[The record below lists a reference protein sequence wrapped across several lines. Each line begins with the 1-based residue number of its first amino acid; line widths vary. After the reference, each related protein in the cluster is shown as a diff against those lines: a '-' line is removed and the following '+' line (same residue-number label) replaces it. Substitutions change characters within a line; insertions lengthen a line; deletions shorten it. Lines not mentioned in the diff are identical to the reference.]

1 MIPLI
6 AQMTIFFQ
14 LLSMTDN
21 IHKLARE
28 QRKLDRAIPLVTNI
42 IIKFSNVWSD
52 IGIGAYERGMSYET
66 IDGYN
71 QKMSGMI
78 KELEELTQDFPK
90 MQEILVATRSLQ
102 RQQSDLLKRAL
113 EKKDVSISNLSDL
126 KKELFS
132 SVLVVKEL
140 ERLIDEHR
148 TELEY
153 RSQKILQEEEQLKSF
168 LVYGVFLDLFLA
180 ILLLALFLNNISSR
194 LRLLVQNAVELPS
207 LKPLSNEVKGSDEL
221 AFLDDVLHA
230 ASDSLQAAAEQRR
243 TVLEMLAHDM
253 RAPLTNA
260 QLSLEQLRRPDS
272 ISADK
277 DRIIQRLKGNH
288 GILISMIDDILTVE
302 ELEEGV
308 SELVYEE
315 FKLSSLVKECFEVL
329 DGMASAK
336 KISLVEEVGELHILG
351 DKRKIFRVLLNLL
364 SNAIKFS
371 APNNKVEVTAKIE
384 CQECLIQ
391 VRDWGPG
398 IAEQMK
404 ERIFDKFFQLS
415 TNTSQGF
422 GLGLAVCK
430 QIILSHGGRIGVES
444 EPGKGSK
451 FWFALPMEG

>member
-1 MIPLI
+1 MVL
-6 AQMTIFFQ
+6 FFQ

-21 IHKLARE
+21 IHRLARE

-66 IDGYN
+66 ISGYN

-78 KELEELTQDFPK
+78 KELEDLTHDFPK
-90 MQEILVATRSLQ
+90 MQEILAATRSLQ
-102 RQQSDLLKRAL
+102 SQQSDLLKRAL
-113 EKKDVSISNLSDL
+113 EKKDVSINNLSDL
-126 KKELFS
+126 KKELFA

-140 ERLIDEHR
+140 ERLIEEHR

-153 RSQKILQEEEQLKSF
+153 RSQKLLQEEEQLKNF
-168 LVYGVFLDLFLA
+168 LVYGVFFDLFLA
-180 ILLLALFLNNISSR
+180 IFLLALFLNNISSR

-207 LKPLSNEVKGSDEL
+207 LKPLSNKVRGSDEL

-243 TVLEMLAHDM
+243 SMLEMLAHDM

-260 QLSLEQLRRPDS
+260 QLSLEQLKRPDS
-272 ISADK
+272 ISAEK

-308 SELVYEE
+308 SELEYEE
-315 FKLSSLVKECFEVL
+315 FKLASLVKECFEVL
-329 DGMASAK
+329 DSMAAAK
-336 KISLVEEVGELHILG
+336 RISLVEEIGDISIVA
-351 DKRKIFRVLLNLL
+351 DKRKIFRVVLNLL

-371 APNNKVEVTAKIE
+371 APNNKVEVTASIQNE
-384 CQECLIQ
+384 ESLIQ

-398 IAEQMK
+398 ITEQMR
-404 ERIFDKFFQLS
+404 ERIFDKFFQVS
-415 TNTSQGF
+415 PNTNQGF
-422 GLGLAVCK
+422 GLGLAVSK
-430 QIILSHGGRIGVES
+430 QIVLSHGGRIGVES
-444 EPGKGSK
+444 EPGKGSS
-451 FWFALPMEG
+451 FWFALPMQE

>member
-6 AQMTIFFQ
+6 AQMVLFFQ

-21 IHKLARE
+21 IHRLARE

-66 IDGYN
+66 ISGYN

-78 KELEELTQDFPK
+78 KELEDLTHDFPK
-90 MQEILVATRSLQ
+90 MQEILAATRSLQ
-102 RQQSDLLKRAL
+102 SQQSDLLKRAL
-113 EKKDVSISNLSDL
+113 EKKDVSINNLSDL
-126 KKELFS
+126 KKELFA

-140 ERLIDEHR
+140 ERLIEEHR

-153 RSQKILQEEEQLKSF
+153 RSQKLLQEEEQLKNF
-168 LVYGVFLDLFLA
+168 LVYGVFFDLFLA
-180 ILLLALFLNNISSR
+180 IFLLALFLNNISSR

-207 LKPLSNEVKGSDEL
+207 LKPLSNKVRGSDEL

-243 TVLEMLAHDM
+243 SMLEMLAHDM

-260 QLSLEQLRRPDS
+260 QLSLEQLKRPDS
-272 ISADK
+272 ISAEK

-308 SELVYEE
+308 SELEYEE
-315 FKLSSLVKECFEVL
+315 FKLASLVKECFEVL
-329 DGMASAK
+329 DSMAAAK
-336 KISLVEEVGELHILG
+336 RISLVEEIGDISIVA
-351 DKRKIFRVLLNLL
+351 DKRKIFRVVLNLL

-371 APNNKVEVTAKIE
+371 APNNKVEVTASIQNE
-384 CQECLIQ
+384 ESLIQ

-398 IAEQMK
+398 ITEQMR
-404 ERIFDKFFQLS
+404 ERIFDKFFQVS
-415 TNTSQGF
+415 PNTNQGF
-422 GLGLAVCK
+422 GLGLAVSK
-430 QIILSHGGRIGVES
+430 QIVLSHGGRIGVES
-444 EPGKGSK
+444 EPGKGSS
-451 FWFALPMEG
+451 FWFALPMQE

>member
-1 MIPLI
+1 M
-6 AQMTIFFQ
+6 AIFFQ

-52 IGIGAYERGMSYET
+52 IGIGAYERGMSYES
-66 IDGYN
+66 ISGYN

-78 KELEELTQDFPK
+78 KELEELTHDFPK

-113 EKKDVSISNLSDL
+113 EKKDVSINNLSDL

-140 ERLIDEHR
+140 ERLIEEHR

-153 RSQKILQEEEQLKSF
+153 RSQKILQEEEQLKTY
-168 LVYGVFLDLFLA
+168 LMYGVFLDLFLA
-180 ILLLALFLNNISSR
+180 LFFLGLFLNNISSR
-194 LRLLVQNAVELPS
+194 LNLLVENAVSLPS
-207 LKPLSNEVKGSDEL
+207 LKPLPNSVKGLDEL
-221 AFLDDVLHA
+221 AFLDEVLHA

-243 TVLEMLAHDM
+243 SMLEMLAHDM
-253 RAPLTNA
+253 RAPLANA
-260 QLSLEQLRRPDS
+260 QLSLEQLKRPDS
-272 ISADK
+272 ISAEK

-302 ELEEGV
+302 ELEEGN

-315 FKLSSLVKECFEVL
+315 FKLASLVKECFEVL

-336 KISLVEEVGELHILG
+336 KIKLLEEVGDIKLLA

-371 APNNKVEVTAKIE
+371 PSNNKVEVTARIQN
-384 CQECLIQ
+384 QECLIQ
-391 VRDWGPG
+391 VKDWGPG
-398 IAEQMK
+398 IANQMK
-404 ERIFDKFFQLS
+404 ERIFDKFFQIS
-415 TNTSQGF
+415 ADTNQGF

-430 QIILSHGGRIGVES
+430 QIILSHGGQIGVES
-444 EPGKGSK
+444 ESGKGST
-451 FWFALPMEG
+451 FWFKLPTEG

>member
-1 MIPLI
+1 
-6 AQMTIFFQ
+6 
-14 LLSMTDN
+14 MTDN

-52 IGIGAYERGMSYET
+52 IGIGAYERGMSYES
-66 IDGYN
+66 ISGYN

-78 KELEELTQDFPK
+78 KELEELTHDFPK

-113 EKKDVSISNLSDL
+113 EKKDVSINNLSDL
-126 KKELFS
+126 KKEFFA

-153 RSQKILQEEEQLKSF
+153 RSQKILQEEEQLKTF

-194 LRLLVQNAVELPS
+194 LRLLVQNAVQLPS

-302 ELEEGV
+302 ELEEGR

-315 FKLSSLVKECFEVL
+315 FKLASLVKECFEVL

-336 KISLVEEVGELHILG
+336 EISLVEEVGDIKLLA

-371 APNNKVEVTAKIE
+371 APNNKVEVTAKIQS
-384 CQECLIQ
+384 QECLIQ
-391 VRDWGPG
+391 VSDWGPG

-444 EPGKGSK
+444 ELGKGSK